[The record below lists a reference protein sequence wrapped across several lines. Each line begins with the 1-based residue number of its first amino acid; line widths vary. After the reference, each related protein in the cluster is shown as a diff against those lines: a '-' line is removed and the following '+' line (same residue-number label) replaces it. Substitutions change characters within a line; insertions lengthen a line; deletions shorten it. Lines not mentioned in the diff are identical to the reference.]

1 MNALKRCKAN
11 FHSTL
16 QEFDFIGTIIK
27 ETMKVTMTLLILLL
41 NDTDRNQEV
50 QQRLR
55 IKYENV

>member
-11 FHSTL
+11 FHYTL
-16 QEFDFIGTIIK
+16 HEFDFIGTIIK
-27 ETMKVTMTLLILLL
+27 ETMKVTITLLILLL